1 MEFKE
6 FRNRSAREP
15 FTSPYP
21 PMELS
26 PKEKDLLRQLAKDLV
41 AVNLEEFE
49 EFLFDNNGVLPEHQW
64 EFVRRDEQVETFLRR
79 REKYGLRGFG
89 DTKRFRRNTSDTS
102 ASMSST
108 TSDELTSLDV
118 ADIRSVGFKDGTIE
132 DGVYGAMSPTTEVFR
147 TKSAYVDD
155 KIEECNVL
163 ALIDNVTDSD
173 PFTSLTVRW
182 RVTENPPI
190 MRTFLKSYDHIY
202 LEATGFTTLSNG
214 DRVSYQLLHSI
225 DFPHLT
231 PPLSTHSRGQVA
243 AILFM
248 RQIDKD
254 TVQIHGRGVFAI
266 PFERARGLFTHM
278 VLVSMSKSCIN
289 IFFAAQMKKLRWAL
303 RERRKRGAGSGML
316 SISSTNE
323 CKVCQKTPTVRKGY
337 DCMLCG
343 EFVCKSCR
351 VTHKIADIAPG
362 NKLYWT
368 KAFVC
373 PFCMTQ
379 VIKSDVSITMRSE
392 IAAGEFLDR
401 DMKDQQTNYPCSNT
415 SYMYTP

>member
-6 FRNRSAREP
+6 FRNWTTREP
-15 FTSPYP
+15 NTSPYP
-21 PMELS
+21 PMELT
-26 PKEKDLLRQLAKDLV
+26 PKEQDLLRKLAKDLV
-41 AVNLEEFE
+41 AINVEEFE
-49 EFLFDNNGVLPEHQW
+49 EFLFDNNGVLPEQQW

-89 DTKRFRRNTSDTS
+89 ATKRFRRETSDTS

-108 TSDELTSLDV
+108 KSDELTSLDV
-118 ADIRSVGFKDGTIE
+118 ADIRSVGFRDGTIE
-132 DGVYGAMSPTTEVFR
+132 DGVYGAMSPTTDVFR

-163 ALIDNVTDSD
+163 ALIDNVTDAD
-173 PFTSLTVRW
+173 PFTSLTIRW
-182 RVTENPPI
+182 RVTENPPV

-202 LEATGFTTLSNG
+202 LEATGFTNLSNG

-243 AILFM
+243 GILFF
-248 RQIDKD
+248 RQIDQD
-254 TVQIHGRGVFAI
+254 TVQIHGRAVFAI
-266 PFERARGLFTHM
+266 PFERARSLFTHM

-289 IFFAAQMKKLRWAL
+289 IFFAAHMKKLRWAI
-303 RERRKRGAGSGML
+303 RERRKNGNTL
-316 SISSTNE
+316 SSFSSNE

-337 DCMLCG
+337 NCMLCG

-351 VTHKIADIAPG
+351 VSHKIADIGPD

-368 KAFVC
+368 KVHVC
-373 PFCMTQ
+373 PFCITQ
-379 VIKSDVSITMRSE
+379 VIKSDTTVTMRSE
-392 IAAGEFLDR
+392 IAAGEYPYR
-401 DMKDQQTNYPCSNT
+401 DNKAV
-415 SYMYTP
+415 

>member
-1 MEFKE
+1 MEFRE
-6 FRNRSAREP
+6 FRNRTTREP
-15 FTSPYP
+15 NTSPYP
-21 PMELS
+21 PMELT
-26 PKEKDLLRQLAKDLV
+26 PKEKDLLRQLATNLV
-41 AVNLEEFE
+41 AVNVEEFE

-89 DTKRFRRNTSDTS
+89 ATKRFRLETSDTS
-102 ASMSST
+102 ASVSST
-108 TSDELTSLDV
+108 KSDELTSLDV

-163 ALIDNVTDSD
+163 ALIDNVTDED
-173 PFTSLTVRW
+173 PFTSLTIRW
-182 RVTENPPI
+182 RVTENPPV

-231 PPLSTHSRGQVA
+231 PPLLTHSRGQVA
-243 AILFM
+243 GIAFF
-248 RQIDKD
+248 RQVDQD
-254 TVQIHGRGVFAI
+254 TVQIHGRAVFAI
-266 PFERARGLFTHM
+266 PFERARSLFTHM

-289 IFFAAQMKKLRWAL
+289 IFFAAHMKKLRWAV
-303 RERRKRGAGSGML
+303 RERRKNGVDSL
-316 SISSTNE
+316 SSCSSNE

-337 DCMLCG
+337 NCMLCG

-351 VTHKIADIAPG
+351 VSHKIADIGPD

-368 KAFVC
+368 KVHVC
-373 PFCMTQ
+373 PFCMTK
-379 VIKSDVSITMRSE
+379 VIKSDTSVTMRSE
-392 IAAGEFLDR
+392 IAAGEYPDR
-401 DMKDQQTNYPCSNT
+401 DNKVM
-415 SYMYTP
+415 

>member
-6 FRNRSAREP
+6 FRNRTAREP
-15 FTSPYP
+15 NTSPYP

-26 PKEKDLLRQLAKDLV
+26 LKEKELLRKLAKDLV
-41 AVNLEEFE
+41 AVNLEDFE
-49 EFLFDNNGVLPEHQW
+49 EFLFENNGVLPGHQW
-64 EFVRRDEQVETFLRR
+64 EFVRRDEQVETYLRR
-79 REKYGLRGFG
+79 PENYGLRGFG
-89 DTKRFRRNTSDTS
+89 ATKRFRRDTSDAS

-108 TSDELTSLDV
+108 KSEELSSLDV

-163 ALIDNVTDSD
+163 AVIDNVTDAD
-173 PFTSLTVRW
+173 PFTCLTVRW
-182 RVTENPPI
+182 RVTENPPV

-214 DRVSYQLLHSI
+214 DRVSFQLLHSI
-225 DFPHLT
+225 DFPHFT

-243 AILFM
+243 GILFM
-248 RQIDKD
+248 RQIEKD
-254 TVQIHGRGVFAI
+254 VVQIHGRAVFAI
-266 PFERARGLFTHM
+266 PFERARSLFTHM

-289 IFFAAQMKKLRWAL
+289 IFFAAHMRKLRWAL
-303 RERRKRGAGSGML
+303 HERRKKGLAIGLL
-316 SISSTNE
+316 SISSGNE
-323 CKVCQKTPTVRKGY
+323 CKVCQKTPTVRRGY
-337 DCMLCG
+337 NCMLCG

-351 VTHKIADIAPG
+351 VYHKIADIGPD

-368 KAFVC
+368 KVHVC

-379 VIKSDVSITMRSE
+379 VIKSDTSITTRSE
-392 IAAGEFLDR
+392 IAAGEYP
-401 DMKDQQTNYPCSNT
+401 DQEKVL
-415 SYMYTP
+415 

>member
-21 PMELS
+21 PMDLS

-64 EFVRRDEQVETFLRR
+64 EFVRRDEQVETYLRR

-89 DTKRFRRNTSDTS
+89 ATKRFRRDTSDTS

-108 TSDELTSLDV
+108 KSDELTSLDV

-147 TKSAYVDD
+147 CKSAYVDD

-163 ALIDNVTDSD
+163 ALIDNVTDAE
-173 PFTSLTVRW
+173 PFTSLTIRW
-182 RVTENPPI
+182 RVTENPPV

-248 RQIDKD
+248 RQVDKD
-254 TVQIHGRGVFAI
+254 TVQIHGRGVFAV

-289 IFFAAQMKKLRWAL
+289 IFFAANMKKLRWAI
-303 RERRKRGAGSGML
+303 RERRKKSSDAGLL
-316 SISSTNE
+316 SNHE
-323 CKVCQKTPTVRKGY
+323 CKVCQKTPTVRRGY
-337 DCMLCG
+337 NCMLCG

-351 VTHKIADIAPG
+351 VTHKIADIGPD

-368 KAFVC
+368 KVIVC

-379 VIKSDVSITMRSE
+379 VIKSDTAITMRAE
-392 IAAGEFLDR
+392 IAAGEYPNR
-401 DMKDQQTNYPCSNT
+401 DNKGP
-415 SYMYTP
+415 

>member
-6 FRNRSAREP
+6 FRNRTAREP
-15 FTSPYP
+15 NTSPYP
-21 PMELS
+21 PMDLT

-41 AVNLEEFE
+41 AVNVEEFE

-89 DTKRFRRNTSDTS
+89 ATKRFRRETSDTS

-108 TSDELTSLDV
+108 KSDELTSLDV

-163 ALIDNVTDSD
+163 ALIDNVTAAD
-173 PFTSLTVRW
+173 PFTSLTIRW
-182 RVTENPPI
+182 RVTENPPV

-243 AILFM
+243 GILFF
-248 RQIDKD
+248 RQIDQD
-254 TVQIHGRGVFAI
+254 TVQIHGRAVFAI
-266 PFERARGLFTHM
+266 PFERARALFTHM

-289 IFFAAQMKKLRWAL
+289 IFFAAHMKKLRWAIQ
-303 RERRKRGAGSGML
+303 ERRKKGVDSL
-316 SISSTNE
+316 SSASSDE
-323 CKVCQKTPTVRKGY
+323 CRVCQKKPTVRKGCS
-337 DCMLCG
+337 CMLCG
-343 EFVCKSCR
+343 EFLCKSCR
-351 VTHKIADIAPG
+351 VSHKIADIGPD

-368 KAFVC
+368 KVHVC

-379 VIKSDVSITMRSE
+379 VIKSDTTITMRSE
-392 IAAGEFLDR
+392 IAAGEYPDR
-401 DMKDQQTNYPCSNT
+401 DNKSM
-415 SYMYTP
+415 

>member
-6 FRNRSAREP
+6 FRNRTAREP
-15 FTSPYP
+15 NTSPYP

-41 AVNLEEFE
+41 ALNLEEFE
-49 EFLFDNNGVLPEHQW
+49 EFLFDNNGELPEHQW

-89 DTKRFRRNTSDTS
+89 ATKRFRRETSDTS
-102 ASMSST
+102 AST
-108 TSDELTSLDV
+108 KSDELSSLDV

-132 DGVYGAMSPTTEVFR
+132 DAVYGAMSPTTEVFR

-163 ALIDNVTDSD
+163 AVIENVSD
-173 PFTSLTVRW
+173 ANPFTTINIRW
-182 RVTENPPI
+182 RVTENPPV
-190 MRTFLKSYDHIY
+190 MRTFLKSYDHVY

-231 PPLSTHSRGQVA
+231 PPLPTHSRGQVA
-243 AILFM
+243 AIAFF
-248 RQIDKD
+248 RQIDQD

-289 IFFAAQMKKLRWAL
+289 IFFAAQMRKLRWAL
-303 RERRKRGAGSGML
+303 RERRKNGVDAGLL
-316 SISSTNE
+316 SSSSINE
-323 CKVCQKTPTVRKGY
+323 CKVCQKTPTLRKGY
-337 DCMLCG
+337 NCMLCG
-343 EFVCKSCR
+343 EYVCKSCR
-351 VTHKIADIAPG
+351 VSHKIADIGPD

-368 KAFVC
+368 KVHVC

-379 VIKSDVSITMRSE
+379 VIKSDTTITMRSE
-392 IAAGEFLDR
+392 IAAGEYPDR
-401 DMKDQQTNYPCSNT
+401 DTKVL
-415 SYMYTP
+415 

>member
-1 MEFKE
+1 MEFRE

-15 FTSPYP
+15 NTSPYP
-21 PMELS
+21 PMDLT

-41 AVNLEEFE
+41 AINVEEFE
-49 EFLFDNNGVLPEHQW
+49 EFLFENNGLLPEHQW

-89 DTKRFRRNTSDTS
+89 ATKRFRRATSDTS

-108 TSDELTSLDV
+108 KSDELTSLDV

-163 ALIDNVTDSD
+163 ALIDNVTDAD
-173 PFTSLTVRW
+173 PFTSLTIRW
-182 RVTENPPI
+182 RVTENPPV

-243 AILFM
+243 GILFF

-254 TVQIHGRGVFAI
+254 TVQIHGRAVFAI
-266 PFERARGLFTHM
+266 PFERARALFTHM

-289 IFFAAQMKKLRWAL
+289 IFFAAHMKKLRWAI
-303 RERRKRGAGSGML
+303 RERRENGFD
-316 SISSTNE
+316 SISSFNSNE

-337 DCMLCG
+337 NCMLCG
-343 EFVCKSCR
+343 SCVCKFCR
-351 VTHKIADIAPG
+351 VLHKIADIGPD

-368 KAFVC
+368 KVRVC

-379 VIKSDVSITMRSE
+379 VIKSDTTVTMRSE
-392 IAAGEFLDR
+392 IAAGEYPDR
-401 DMKDQQTNYPCSNT
+401 DNKVL
-415 SYMYTP
+415 